1 MRSVKNVA
9 ILILSLSG
17 GGTELGRMRIAEE
30 FARRGLKVDL
40 VCVNNDGSSPARAPA
55 GVRLVNLKAPRVA
68 RSLFP
73 LARYLRREKPR
84 VMIAALNQL
93 NVVPVWA
100 KILSGGSSRIVLSI
114 HTNIGLAIANSP
126 HLREKVMPFLVRR
139 FFPLADAVI
148 AVSQGNAKDLSEFA
162 GLPLK
167 KIKVIKVI
175 YDPVITQEIFE
186 KANAAVDH
194 PWFNPGNPPVV
205 LGVAGRLNKA
215 QDFPTLIRAFA
226 LVRQKL
232 SARLM
237 ILGEGE
243 ERPNLEALLHDLA
256 LKDEVHLPGFVDN
269 PYAYMKR
276 SAVYVLSSR
285 WQALPNAMIEAMA
298 LGTPVVST
306 DCPSGPREIL
316 EDGRLGRLVPVGDVE
331 ALAQAIVD
339 TLSSTC
345 DRERLKTRTEA
356 FRLENV
362 VDQYLEVIEQVCQC
376 K

>member
-1 MRSVKNVA
+1 MKDIA

-17 GGTELGRMRIAEE
+17 GGTELGRIRLAKE
-30 FARRGLKVDL
+30 FAKRGFKVDL
-40 VCVNNDGSSPARAPA
+40 VCVNNAGVSPARAPA
-55 GVRLVNLKAPRVA
+55 GVYLVDLKASRVA
-68 RSLFP
+68 KSLFP
-73 LARYLRREKPR
+73 LARYLRQAKPK
-84 VMIAALNQL
+84 VMIATLNQL
-93 NVVPVWA
+93 NVLPIWA
-100 KILSGGSSRIVLSI
+100 KILSRVSTRMVLSI

-126 HLREKVMPFLVRR
+126 RLADKVMPFLMRR
-139 FFPLADAVI
+139 FFPLADVVI
-148 AVSQGNAKDLSEFA
+148 AVSQGNAKDLSELT
-162 GLPLK
+162 GLPLER
-167 KIKVIKVI
+167 IKVI

-186 KANAAVDH
+186 KANATVDH
-194 PWFNPGNPPVV
+194 PWFNPGSPPVV

-226 LVRQKL
+226 LVRQKV

-243 ERPNLEALLHDLA
+243 ERARLEALAHELG
-256 LKDEVHLPGFVDN
+256 LKDEVQLPGFVDN

-276 SAVYVLSSR
+276 SAVFVLSSR

-331 ALAQAIVD
+331 ALAHAIID
-339 TLSSTC
+339 TLSSKP
-345 DRERLKTRTEA
+345 DREELKARAEA
-356 FRLENV
+356 FRLERIVN
-362 VDQYLEVIEQVCQC
+362 QYLDVIQEVMDKE
-376 K
+376 KGSR